1 MTNSKYYVYL
11 RSPWWKAIRFAS
23 LIRAG
28 RKCALCASKYRLE
41 VHHNTYVRLGR
52 EKLSDLVVLCRQCH
66 RKYHGIK

>member
-1 MTNSKYYVYL
+1 MKNSEYYAYL
-11 RSPWWKAIRFAS
+11 RSPWWRAIRLAS

-28 RKCALCASKYRLE
+28 RKCALCGEKHRLE

-66 RKYHGIK
+66 RRYHGIK